1 MKNGVIAIQGIEGS
15 FHHQVAREYFGEQVQ
30 VSMCA
35 SFKELAEQVSQN
47 LVTKAVMAIENS
59 TAGSILPN
67 YAYIDEYGLEVI
79 GEHYIP
85 VNMNLMALPGET
97 LESITEVYSHP
108 IALLQCKNFFKQYPH
123 IKLIEDN
130 DTAEAAKRIAQKG
143 LRNTAAIASKT
154 AAEIFKLKVLA
165 ESIHSQQTNTT
176 RFLILSK
183 EGEQVAQA
191 DKASLKLILKHEQ
204 GSLLKALQI
213 LDRFGL
219 DMTKI
224 QSLPIVDEP
233 WKYSFF
239 IDVIFKE
246 LATFLEAITALEKVS
261 EAHKILGIYKNK
273 NHETRQ

>member
-1 MKNGVIAIQGIEGS
+1 MIAIQGIEGS

-30 VSMCA
+30 VSMCS
-35 SFKELAEQVSQN
+35 SFRELAEQVAQHS
-47 LVTKAVMAIENS
+47 VTKAVMAIENS

-67 YAYIDEYGLEVI
+67 YAYVDEYELEVV

-85 VNMNLMALPGET
+85 VKMNLMALPGET

-130 DTAEAAKRIAQKG
+130 DTAEAAKRIAEQG
-143 LRNTAAIASKT
+143 LKNTAAIASTT
-154 AAEIFKLKVLA
+154 AAEIFKLNFLA
-165 ESIHSQQTNTT
+165 QNIHSEQTNTT
-176 RFLILSK
+176 RFLIISK
-183 EGEQVAQA
+183 KGEQVEQA
-191 DKASLKLILKHEQ
+191 DKASLKLTLKHEQ
-204 GSLLKALQI
+204 GSLLKALKI
-213 LDRFGL
+213 LDRYGL

-239 IDVIFKE
+239 IDVTFKE
-246 LATFLEAITALEKVS
+246 LPVFVEAMKALEEVS

>member
-1 MKNGVIAIQGIEGS
+1 MNNEVIAIQGIEGS
-15 FHHQVAREYFGEQVQ
+15 FHHQVAREYFGEQVH
-30 VSMCA
+30 VSMCS
-35 SFKELAEQVSQN
+35 SFRELAERVAQHS
-47 LVTKAVMAIENS
+47 VTKAVMAIENS
-59 TAGSILPN
+59 TAGSILSN
-67 YAYIDEYGLEVI
+67 YAYVDEYELEVV

-85 VNMNLMALPGET
+85 VKMNLMALPGET

-130 DTAEAAKRIAQKG
+130 DTAEAAKRIAEKG
-143 LRNTAAIASKT
+143 LKNTAAIASTT
-154 AAEIFKLKVLA
+154 AAEIFKLNLLA
-165 ESIHSQQTNTT
+165 QNIHSEQTNTT
-176 RFLILSK
+176 RFLIISK
-183 EGEQVAQA
+183 KGEKVEQA

-213 LDRFGL
+213 LDRYGL

-239 IDVIFKE
+239 IDVTFKE
-246 LATFLEAITALEKVS
+246 LPVFVEAMKALEEVS

-273 NHETRQ
+273 NNETRQ

>member
-1 MKNGVIAIQGIEGS
+1 MNNEVIAIQGIEGS
-15 FHHQVAREYFGEQVQ
+15 FHHQVARAYFGEQVQ
-30 VSMCA
+30 VSMCS
-35 SFKELAEQVSQN
+35 SFRELAEQVAKQS
-47 LVTKAVMAIENS
+47 VTKAVMAIENS

-67 YAYIDEYGLEVI
+67 YAYVDEYELEVV

-85 VNMNLMALPGET
+85 VKMNLMALPGET
-97 LESITEVYSHP
+97 FESITEVYSHP

-130 DTAEAAKRIAQKG
+130 DTAEAAKRIAEQG
-143 LRNTAAIASKT
+143 LKNTAAIASTT
-154 AAEIFKLKVLA
+154 AAEIFKLNLLA
-165 ESIHSQQTNTT
+165 ESIHSEQTNTT
-176 RFLILSK
+176 RFLIISK
-183 EGEQVAQA
+183 KGEKVEQA

-213 LDRFGL
+213 LDRYGL

-224 QSLPIVDEP
+224 QSLPIIDEP

-239 IDVIFKE
+239 IDVTFKE
-246 LATFLEAITALEKVS
+246 LPVFVEAIKALEEVS

>member
-1 MKNGVIAIQGIEGS
+1 MNNEVIAIQGIEGS

-30 VSMCA
+30 VSMCS
-35 SFKELAEQVSQN
+35 SFRELAEQVAQHS
-47 LVTKAVMAIENS
+47 VTKAVMAIENS

-67 YAYIDEYGLEVI
+67 YAYVDEYELEVV

-85 VNMNLMALPGET
+85 VKMNLMALPGET

-130 DTAEAAKRIAQKG
+130 DTAEAAKRIAEQG
-143 LRNTAAIASKT
+143 LKNTAAIASTT
-154 AAEIFKLKVLA
+154 AAEIFKLNLLA
-165 ESIHSQQTNTT
+165 ESIHSEQTNTT
-176 RFLILSK
+176 RFLIISK
-183 EGEQVAQA
+183 NGEQVEQA

-213 LDRFGL
+213 LDRYGL

-239 IDVIFKE
+239 IDVTFKE
-246 LATFLEAITALEKVS
+246 LPVFVEAMKALEEVS

>member
-1 MKNGVIAIQGIEGS
+1 MIAIQGIEGS
-15 FHHQVAREYFGEQVQ
+15 FHHQVARAYFGEQVQ

-35 SFKELAEQVSQN
+35 SFRELAEQVAQSS
-47 LVTKAVMAIENS
+47 VSKAVMAIENS

-67 YAYIDEYGLEVI
+67 YAYIDEYELEVI

-85 VNMNLMALPGET
+85 VKMNLMALPGET

-130 DTAEAAKRIAQKG
+130 DTAEAAKRIAING

-154 AAEIFKLKVLA
+154 AAEIFNLKVLA
-165 ESIHSQQTNTT
+165 ENIHSEQTNTT
-176 RFLILSK
+176 RFLIISK
-183 EGEQVAQA
+183 KREEAAKA

-204 GSLLKALQI
+204 GSLLRALQI
-213 LDRFGL
+213 LDRYGL

-239 IDVIFKE
+239 IDVIFKKR
-246 LATFLEAITALEKVS
+246 ATFFEAIKALEKVS

>member
-1 MKNGVIAIQGIEGS
+1 MNNEVIAIQGIEGS
-15 FHHQVAREYFGEQVQ
+15 FHHQVARAYFGEQVQ
-30 VSMCA
+30 VSMCS
-35 SFKELAEQVSQN
+35 SFRELAEQVAKQS
-47 LVTKAVMAIENS
+47 VTKAVMAIENS

-67 YAYIDEYGLEVI
+67 YAYVDEYELEVV

-85 VNMNLMALPGET
+85 VKMNLMALPGET

-130 DTAEAAKRIAQKG
+130 DTAEAAKRIAEQG
-143 LRNTAAIASKT
+143 LKNTAAIASTT
-154 AAEIFKLKVLA
+154 AAEIFKLNLLA
-165 ESIHSQQTNTT
+165 ESIHSEQTNTT
-176 RFLILSK
+176 RFLIISK
-183 EGEQVAQA
+183 KGEQVEQA

-213 LDRFGL
+213 LDRYGL

-239 IDVIFKE
+239 IDVTFKE
-246 LATFLEAITALEKVS
+246 LPVFVEAMKALEEVS

>member
-1 MKNGVIAIQGIEGS
+1 MNNEVIAIQGIEGS
-15 FHHQVAREYFGEQVQ
+15 FHHQVAREYFGEQDQ
-30 VSMCA
+30 VSMCS
-35 SFKELAEQVSQN
+35 SFRELAEQVAKQS
-47 LVTKAVMAIENS
+47 VTKAVMAIENS

-67 YAYIDEYGLEVI
+67 YTYVDEYELEVV

-85 VNMNLMALPGET
+85 VKMNLMALPGET

-130 DTAEAAKRIAQKG
+130 DTAEAAKRIAEQELK
-143 LRNTAAIASKT
+143 NTAAIASTT
-154 AAEIFKLKVLA
+154 AAEIFKLNLLA
-165 ESIHSQQTNTT
+165 ESIHSEQTNTT
-176 RFLILSK
+176 RFLIISK
-183 EGEQVAQA
+183 KGEKVEQA

-213 LDRFGL
+213 LDRYGL

-239 IDVIFKE
+239 IDVTFKE
-246 LATFLEAITALEKVS
+246 RPVFVEAMKALEEVS

-273 NHETRQ
+273 NNETRQ

>member
-1 MKNGVIAIQGIEGS
+1 MIAIQGIEGS

-30 VSMCA
+30 VSMCS
-35 SFKELAEQVSQN
+35 SFRELAEQVAKQS
-47 LVTKAVMAIENS
+47 VTKAVMAIENS

-67 YAYIDEYGLEVI
+67 YAYVDEYELEVV

-85 VNMNLMALPGET
+85 VKMNLMALPGET

-130 DTAEAAKRIAQKG
+130 DTAEAAKRIAEQG
-143 LRNTAAIASKT
+143 LKNTAAIASTT
-154 AAEIFKLKVLA
+154 AAEIFKLNLLA
-165 ESIHSQQTNTT
+165 ESIHSEQTNTT
-176 RFLILSK
+176 RFLIISK
-183 EGEQVAQA
+183 KGEQVEQA

-213 LDRFGL
+213 LDRYGL

-239 IDVIFKE
+239 IDVTFKE
-246 LATFLEAITALEKVS
+246 LPVFVEAMKALEEVS

>member
-1 MKNGVIAIQGIEGS
+1 MIAIQGIEGS
-15 FHHQVAREYFGEQVQ
+15 FHHQVAREYFGQEVQ

-35 SFKELAEQVSQN
+35 SFKELAEQVAN
-47 LVTKAVMAIENS
+47 DLVTKAVMAIENS
-59 TAGSILPN
+59 TAGTILPN

-85 VNMNLMALPGET
+85 VKMNLMALPGET

-108 IALLQCKNFFKQYPH
+108 IALLQCKNFFKQYPQ
-123 IKLIEDN
+123 IRLIEDN
-130 DTAEAAKRIAQKG
+130 DTAEAAKRIAEKG
-143 LRNTAAIASKT
+143 LKNTAAIASTT

-165 ESIHSQQTNTT
+165 KNIHSEQTNTT
-176 RFLILSK
+176 RFLIISEKK
-183 EGEQVAQA
+183 EKVVQA

-213 LDRFGL
+213 LDRYEL

-239 IDVIFKE
+239 IDVIFKDITK
-246 LATFLEAITALEKVS
+246 LKEAIKALEKVS

-273 NHETRQ
+273 NHEARQ

>member
-1 MKNGVIAIQGIEGS
+1 MNNEVIAIQGIEGS

-30 VSMCA
+30 VSMCS
-35 SFKELAEQVSQN
+35 SFRELAEQVAQHS
-47 LVTKAVMAIENS
+47 VTKAVMAIENS

-67 YAYIDEYGLEVI
+67 YAYVDEYELEVV

-85 VNMNLMALPGET
+85 VKMNLMALPGET

-130 DTAEAAKRIAQKG
+130 DTAEAAKRIAEQG
-143 LRNTAAIASKT
+143 LKNTAAIASTT
-154 AAEIFKLKVLA
+154 AAEIFKLNFLA
-165 ESIHSQQTNTT
+165 ENIHSEQTNTT
-176 RFLILSK
+176 RFLIISK
-183 EGEQVAQA
+183 KGEQVEQA

-213 LDRFGL
+213 LDRYGL

-239 IDVIFKE
+239 IDVTFKE
-246 LATFLEAITALEKVS
+246 LPVFVEAMKALEEVS

>member
-1 MKNGVIAIQGIEGS
+1 MIAIQGIEGS
-15 FHHQVAREYFGEQVQ
+15 FHHQVARAYFGEQVQ
-30 VSMCA
+30 VSMCS
-35 SFKELAEQVSQN
+35 SFRELAEQVAKQS
-47 LVTKAVMAIENS
+47 VTKAVMAIENS

-67 YAYIDEYGLEVI
+67 YAYVDEYELEVV

-85 VNMNLMALPGET
+85 VKMNLMALPGET
-97 LESITEVYSHP
+97 FESITEVYSHP

-130 DTAEAAKRIAQKG
+130 DTAEAAKRIAEQG
-143 LRNTAAIASKT
+143 LKNTAAIASTT
-154 AAEIFKLKVLA
+154 AAEIFKLNLLA
-165 ESIHSQQTNTT
+165 ESIHSEQTNTT
-176 RFLILSK
+176 RFLIISK
-183 EGEQVAQA
+183 KGEQVEQA

-213 LDRFGL
+213 LDRYGL

-239 IDVIFKE
+239 IDVTFKE
-246 LATFLEAITALEKVS
+246 LPVFVEAIKALEEVS

>member
-1 MKNGVIAIQGIEGS
+1 MIAIQGIEGS
-15 FHHQVAREYFGEQVQ
+15 FHHQVARAYFGEQVQ
-30 VSMCA
+30 VSMCS
-35 SFKELAEQVSQN
+35 SFRELAEQVAKQS
-47 LVTKAVMAIENS
+47 VTKAVMAIENS

-67 YAYIDEYGLEVI
+67 YAYVDEYELEVV

-85 VNMNLMALPGET
+85 VKMNLMALPGET
-97 LESITEVYSHP
+97 FESITEVYSHP

-130 DTAEAAKRIAQKG
+130 DTAEAAKRIAEQG
-143 LRNTAAIASKT
+143 LKNTAAIASTT
-154 AAEIFKLKVLA
+154 AAEIFKLNLLA
-165 ESIHSQQTNTT
+165 ESIHSEQANTT
-176 RFLILSK
+176 RFLIISK
-183 EGEQVAQA
+183 KGEKVEQA

-213 LDRFGL
+213 LDRYGL

-224 QSLPIVDEP
+224 QSLPIIDEP

-239 IDVIFKE
+239 IDVTFKE
-246 LATFLEAITALEKVS
+246 LPVFVEAIKALEEVS